1 MARIAQRLLALAVGC
16 WHNWLTGNPGRHFTV
31 YDH

>member
-1 MARIAQRLLALAVGC
+1 VPAAGC
-16 WHNWLTGNPGRHFTV
+16 WHNWLTGHPGRHFTV